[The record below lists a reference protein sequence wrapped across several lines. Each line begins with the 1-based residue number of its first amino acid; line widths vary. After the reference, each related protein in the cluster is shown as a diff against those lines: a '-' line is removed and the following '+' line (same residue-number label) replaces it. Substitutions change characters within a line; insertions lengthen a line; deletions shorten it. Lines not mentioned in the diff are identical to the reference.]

1 MDGLRRPLARGLYPR
16 KSGQLDGDSQGRKSP
31 ADALCSLAASALY
44 LSKGDHAGSE
54 AKPGV
59 DTSRSLRPVRSTI

>member
-1 MDGLRRPLARGLYPR
+1 MDGLGRPRARGLYPR
-16 KSGQLDGDSQGRKSP
+16 KSGQLDGDSQAANP
-31 ADALCSLAASALY
+31 ANALPSVAALALY

-59 DTSRSLRPVRSTI
+59 ETSRSLRPVRSTV